1 MNNEI
6 NIVSIL
12 KTLGWPLGLVT
23 VLGAVLALFGVSL
36 DQVLVIAGSLV
47 GLWAVF
53 ALVVNILKVVGVVDP
68 GTAGK
73 WSAALNLLGVIG
85 IAFVLASNPTF
96 DFLSLDAKLK
106 IIAEFGSMILVLVVN
121 MLGTQAMHNMMV
133 KNFGIRAFTFQP
145 QSRAF

>member
-1 MNNEI
+1 MKNEI
-6 NIVSIL
+6 DIVSIL

-36 DQVLVIAGSLV
+36 DQVLSIAGSLV

-53 ALVVNILKVVGVVDP
+53 SLIGDILKIVGVVDP
-68 GTAGK
+68 GTSGK

-96 DFLSLDAKLK
+96 DFFALDAKLK
-106 IIAEFGSMILVLVVN
+106 IIAEFGSMILVFVVN

-145 QSRAF
+145 QPGAF